1 MSDDTSRP
9 DEPAEPEEPDGEPAP
24 LAGSRDDDDV
34 IEAYDEPSTAAS
46 PTPPVR
52 RRSRLGGIAGLV
64 LVLLALYYSIGMIW
78 VHRVD
83 DDTDFR
89 APPADAL
96 PGASE
101 AVGVAIAL
109 IAREV
114 DEYRWTANDPFFL
127 PAAALDNMP
136 NFQQGIF
143 AALSRFA
150 IELTDQIGRLRGSS
164 EVDADLEKAA
174 GLLKYPGTVWIFDF
188 STSLAPT
195 ATSEAQYRA
204 ARRALVRYNER
215 LAQGQATFEQRADNL
230 LATLDR
236 IAADVGSSSAALDRH
251 IRDNAGWLIDT
262 EADDLF
268 YRVKGRL
275 YAYYLLLDA
284 LAADYRNVIEERE
297 LGPVWQ
303 QMLGS
308 FRTAAALDPWV
319 VVNGAPDAQILPS
332 HLAAQGFY
340 LLRARTQLRE
350 VTNILLK

>member
-1 MSDDTSRP
+1 
-9 DEPAEPEEPDGEPAP
+9 
-24 LAGSRDDDDV
+24 V
-34 IEAYDEPSTAAS
+34 
-46 PTPPVR
+46 
-52 RRSRLGGIAGLV
+52 
-64 LVLLALYYSIGMIW
+64 LALYYPIGMIW

-83 DDTDFR
+83 DDTGFR

-96 PGASE
+96 PGASV
-101 AVGVAIAL
+101 AVGIAIAL

-150 IELTDQIGRLRGSS
+150 IELTDQIGRTRGSS

-174 GLLKYPGTVWIFDF
+174 GLLKYPGTVWVFDF

-195 ATSEAQYRA
+195 ATSVAQYRA
-204 ARRALVRYNER
+204 ARRALVSYNER
-215 LAQGQATFEQRADNL
+215 LAQGRATFERRADNL

-236 IAADVGSSSAALDRH
+236 ITADVGSSSAALDRH
-251 IRDNAGWLIDT
+251 IRENAGWLIDT

-268 YRVKGRL
+268 YGVKGRL

-284 LAADYRNVIEERE
+284 LAVDYRNVIAERQ

-303 QMLGS
+303 QMLAS
-308 FRTAAALDPWV
+308 FKAAAELDPWV
-319 VVNGAPDAQILPS
+319 IVNGAPDAQMLPS

-350 VTNILLK
+350 VGNILLK

>member
-9 DEPAEPEEPDGEPAP
+9 DEPEEPDEPGDDPAHLP
-24 LAGSRDDDDV
+24 EEQRDDDI
-34 IEAYDEPSTAAS
+34 IEAYDEPVTTAS
-46 PTPPVR
+46 REPPVR
-52 RRSRLGGIAGLV
+52 RRLRLGGIAGLI
-64 LVLLALYYSIGMIW
+64 LVLLALYYPIGMIW

-150 IELTDQIGRLRGSS
+150 IELTDQIGRTRGSS

-174 GLLKYPGTVWIFDF
+174 GLLKYPGTVWVFDF

-215 LAQGQATFEQRADNL
+215 LAQGRAMFERRADNL
-230 LATLDR
+230 LTTLDR
-236 IAADVGSSSAALDRH
+236 FAADVGSSSAALDRH

-262 EADDLF
+262 KADDLF
-268 YRVKGRL
+268 YGV
-275 YAYYLLLDA
+275 
-284 LAADYRNVIEERE
+284 
-297 LGPVWQ
+297 
-303 QMLGS
+303 
-308 FRTAAALDPWV
+308 
-319 VVNGAPDAQILPS
+319 
-332 HLAAQGFY
+332 
-340 LLRARTQLRE
+340 
-350 VTNILLK
+350 

>member
-1 MSDDTSRP
+1 MSDDASRP
-9 DEPAEPEEPDGEPAP
+9 DEPEEPEEPSDLPEARR
-24 LAGSRDDDDV
+24 ADDAV
-34 IEAYDEPSTAAS
+34 EAYDEPVTAAS
-46 PTPPVR
+46 PEPSVR
-52 RRSRLGGIAGLV
+52 RRSRLGGVAGLI
-64 LVLLALYYSIGMIW
+64 LVLLALYYPIGMIW

-101 AVGVAIAL
+101 AVGVTIAL

-114 DEYRWTANDPFFL
+114 DRNRWTANDPFFL

-150 IELTDQIGRLRGSS
+150 IELTDQIGRMRGSS
-164 EVDADLEKAA
+164 EVDTDLEKAA
-174 GLLKYPGTVWIFDF
+174 GLLKYPGTVWVFDF
-188 STSLAPT
+188 SVSLAPT

-215 LAQGQATFEQRADNL
+215 LAQGRAMFERRADNL

-236 IAADVGSSSAALDRH
+236 FAADIGSSSAALDRH

-262 EADDLF
+262 KADDLF
-268 YRVKGRL
+268 YSVKGRL

-284 LAADYRNVIEERE
+284 LAVDYRKVIEERE

-308 FRTAAALDPWV
+308 FRAAAALDPWV